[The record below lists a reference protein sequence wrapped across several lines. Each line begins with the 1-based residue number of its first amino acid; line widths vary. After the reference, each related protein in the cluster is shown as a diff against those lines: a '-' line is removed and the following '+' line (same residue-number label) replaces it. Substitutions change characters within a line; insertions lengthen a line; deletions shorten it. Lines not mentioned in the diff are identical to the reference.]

1 MSGLEIKNMNQK
13 MRVTPDGEKKERTAF
28 WTNPPVVFLSAF
40 FCCFLWGSAS
50 PSIKIGYLLFS
61 IGSDDLPSRILF
73 AGTRFFLA
81 GMMVIAAGSIQ
92 NRHFLL
98 PAKKNWKY
106 VAVLALFQTI
116 LQYVF
121 FYTGLSH
128 TSGVRG
134 SIINALGTFFL
145 IFLAAF
151 VFRLEKLNSVKILGS
166 ILGFAGV
173 LLIVTGGQSLSVGAA
188 TFAGEGC
195 MVIAALASSFA
206 GCFIKI
212 FGQKENPVALSGWQ
226 FFFGGLVMMAIGLCL
241 GGRLAPTDGRAV
253 LLLLYMAFI
262 SAGAYTIWG
271 ILLKYNEV
279 SRITILGFMN
289 PVLGV
294 VLSAIFLKESN
305 EAFSVRGL
313 IALALVSA
321 GIIVTGRKK
330 PQREIPG

>member
-1 MSGLEIKNMNQK
+1 MNQK
-13 MRVTPDGEKKERTAF
+13 RTTAAHGSVKDRGVF
-28 WTNPPVVFLSAF
+28 WTNPFAVFLFAF

-50 PSIKIGYLLFS
+50 PSIKIGYALFA
-61 IGSDDLPSRILF
+61 IGEGDFASRILF
-73 AGTRFFLA
+73 AGIRFCIA
-81 GMMVIAAGSIQ
+81 GMMVIAVGSIQ

-98 PAKKNWKY
+98 PAKRSWKY

-121 FYTGLSH
+121 FYTGLAH

-134 SIINALGTFFL
+134 SIINALGTFFS

-166 ILGFAGV
+166 VLGFVGV
-173 LLIVTGGQSLSVGAA
+173 LLIVTSGQSIGGEAA
-188 TFAGEGC
+188 SFAGEGC
-195 MVIAALASSFA
+195 MVIAALASSLA

-212 FGQKENPVALSGWQ
+212 FGQKENPVVLSGWQ

-330 PQREIPG
+330 IRS